1 MLQQVQAAPFTIFS
15 SVDSPS
21 CAFGTSP
28 TCSNPLK
35 GQFFANGETLL
46 VNPPAGVSPGKLSTS
61 TVEAKPH
68 RNYVE
73 EWNLNVQRQISSTL
87 SLMLGYVGSHGVHN
101 LIRGDDGN
109 MTLPT
114 QTSAGLLFPCGPS
127 TATAGNCTPG
137 LNTAGNSAQ
146 INPTLGFIRYVYW
159 NTNSEYDA
167 LNVNLNKRMGHGL
180 QFQVA
185 YTWGKS
191 LGESSS
197 TIAGDTFSQGLN
209 SLFYFAPKS
218 LRGPSDFNVAHTVA
232 VNTLW
237 AIPTPQSFNGFAKSA
252 LGGWQMGGIVKF
264 NTGVPTTPIIAG
276 DPMGLG
282 NGVADQFGIPNLIP
296 GCKTTNPGSITYIST
311 SCYTPPTAPASF
323 ASQCATFTGGADGP
337 PVPPPPAGTVYCAN
351 LLGNAGR
358 NSIVGPHL
366 VNVDFSMVKNTAIK
380 RISETFNVQF
390 RAEIFNIFN
399 HTNFLPPE
407 PVNFN
412 AGAAVLNTDGS
423 VATPAASGGAVD
435 ALATQPRDVQFAL
448 KVIW

>member
-197 TIAGDTFSQGLN
+197 TIAGATFSQGLN

-282 NGVADQFGIPNLIP
+282 NGVADQFGIPNVIA
-296 GCKTTNPGSITYIST
+296 GCDPFNHNFVGPAFPVYINAN
-311 SCYTPPTAPASF
+311 CYAPPTAPASF
-323 ASQCATFTGGADGP
+323 ASQCGPFSGAPGLP
-337 PVPPPPAGTVYCAN
+337 PTSPVVYC
-351 LLGNAGR
+351 
-358 NSIVGPHL
+358 
-366 VNVDFSMVKNTAIK
+366 
-380 RISETFNVQF
+380 
-390 RAEIFNIFN
+390 
-399 HTNFLPPE
+399 
-407 PVNFN
+407 
-412 AGAAVLNTDGS
+412 
-423 VATPAASGGAVD
+423 
-435 ALATQPRDVQFAL
+435 
-448 KVIW
+448 